1 MKPFRFVVVM
11 KNKIY
16 TIGYGNR
23 NLENFVKVL
32 KELQIDYLIDVR
44 SIPYSKYNT
53 DFTKANLEQ
62 NLKTF
67 EIGYAYFGK
76 ELGGIPESDEFKTD
90 GKTNYKKITESAS
103 FQKGIQR
110 LKTALEKDFN
120 VILMCAE
127 LKPENCHRTKLIGK
141 ELTLKNIS
149 VIHIDEKLNEISQ
162 KEAEKRN
169 ENPQIN
175 LF

>member
-1 MKPFRFVVVM
+1 M

-23 NLENFVKVL
+23 SLENFVKVL
-32 KELQIDYLIDVR
+32 KELKIDYLIDVR

-90 GKTNYKKITESAS
+90 GKTDYEKLTKSEK
-103 FQKGIQR
+103 FQKGIHR
-110 LKTALEKDFN
+110 LSTALETDFT

-127 LKPENCHRTKLIGK
+127 LRPENCHRTKLIGK

-149 VIHIDEKLNEISQ
+149 VFHIDEKLNEISQ
-162 KEAEKRN
+162 SQAEKRN
-169 ENPQIN
+169 ENPQMS